1 MNELPGGGFP
11 AAELPGFRGHGWR
24 RRGVLSIWAMLSFGQ
39 FALSAQSAG
48 GDGAAAPAGTAA
60 SPMAMAD
67 AEQLYARGREAL
79 KLGTTAGLDQA
90 EKLFNDAVVAD
101 PYFAKANAGLAEV
114 GYARSQSANEG
125 KGERMLLATVAAR
138 AKRAIDLNPDLPDGH
153 AVLGNA
159 YFGAWRFENA
169 RSELEAAIK
178 LDPKFAGAHYGLAR
192 VQEADG
198 WLDDALASYR
208 RAYQLEPSAQI
219 AGDYARAL
227 ILAGRFA
234 EALPWADK
242 AMTRPD
248 VQPRAWKAWA
258 LAELNRAPEALEEAK
273 RLSTGEGLDK
283 VFAAAVFYRLGLRKE
298 GDEAFR
304 QIPVATK
311 TSVYYLLAVA
321 GRRDDVVALMAPA
334 IGQPTELPLLLYLP
348 AFDPIR
354 GHPRFREIL
363 RMAGATSAARR
374 AQEERARWRE
384 ENEKA
389 KGAGAK

>member
-1 MNELPGGGFP
+1 VRVVVALLSALSLG
-11 AAELPGFRGHGWR
+11 RG
-24 RRGVLSIWAMLSFGQ
+24 
-39 FALSAQSAG
+39 ALSAQSAG
-48 GDGAAAPAGTAA
+48 DPAAVAGAVTTPANM
-60 SPMAMAD
+60 SE
-67 AEQLYARGREAL
+67 AEQLYRRGQQAL

-90 EKLFNDAVVAD
+90 EKLFNDAVIAD

-114 GYARSQSANEG
+114 GYERSQSANEG

-153 AVLGNA
+153 AALGNA

-169 RSELEAAIK
+169 RAELETAIK
-178 LDPKFAGAHYGLAR
+178 LDPKYAPAHHGLAR
-192 VQEADG
+192 VQESDG
-198 WLDDALASYR
+198 WLEDALASYR
-208 RAYQLEPSAQI
+208 RAYELEPSPQV
-219 AGDYARAL
+219 AGHYARAL
-227 ILAGRFA
+227 VLAGRFA

-242 AMTRPD
+242 AMARPD
-248 VQPRAWKAWA
+248 VQARAWKAWA
-258 LAELNRAPEALEEAK
+258 LAELNRMPEALEEAK
-273 RLSTGEGLDK
+273 RLAAGEGLDK
-283 VFAAAVFYRLGLRKE
+283 VFAAAVYYRAGLRKE

-374 AQEERARWRE
+374 AQEERAHWRE
-384 ENEKA
+384 EAGKEKA
-389 KGAGAK
+389 KGAAK